1 MIDDDSELDP
11 VGDGDTDG
19 VLVAVTEAVPD
30 IDIDDVGETDGVL
43 DGVRVCEDV
52 TEGVRD
58 VDGVGDG
65 GVIVGDFDNV
75 GEKLADGD
83 RELKSSTY
91 ELVKLA
97 VTGRF

>member
-19 VLVAVTEAVPD
+19 VFVAVTEAVPD

-65 GVIVGDFDNV
+65 VIEPDSVLLLVGD
-75 GEKLADGD
+75 
-83 RELKSSTY
+83 
-91 ELVKLA
+91 
-97 VTGRF
+97 